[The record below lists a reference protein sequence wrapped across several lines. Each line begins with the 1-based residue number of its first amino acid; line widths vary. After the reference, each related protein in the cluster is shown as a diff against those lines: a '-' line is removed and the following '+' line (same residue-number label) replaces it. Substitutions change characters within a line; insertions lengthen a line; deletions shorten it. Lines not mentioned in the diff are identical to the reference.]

1 MKIIVFDVDETLGA
15 FFEFSQYCETTIHNK
30 KLSYPL
36 FRYLLDANPHYLQP
50 NIITVLKY
58 ICHHKGPNCKV
69 VMFTNNQGHPI
80 WIQYI
85 KLYLHEKLNY
95 ELFDKVVYAKK
106 YEPKRK
112 QESKCLKD
120 FWNCTQY
127 PPNSK
132 VLFIDDQ
139 KHPFMLAPNVTYIN
153 LPAYNTKTPNDISR
167 YLVEFINQFL
177 NI

>member
-1 MKIIVFDVDETLGA
+1 MK
-15 FFEFSQYCETTIHNK
+15 Y
-30 KLSYPL
+30 
-36 FRYLLDANPHYLQP
+36 
-50 NIITVLKY
+50 Y
-58 ICHHKGPNCKV
+58 IRHHKSKNCKV

-95 ELFDKVVYAKK
+95 ELFDKIVYAKK

-112 QESKCLKD
+112 EESKCIKD

-127 PPNSK
+127 SPNSK

-153 LPAYNTKTPNDISR
+153 LPAYTTKSSRDISH
-167 YLVEFINQFL
+167 YLVEFINDFL
-177 NI
+177 EV